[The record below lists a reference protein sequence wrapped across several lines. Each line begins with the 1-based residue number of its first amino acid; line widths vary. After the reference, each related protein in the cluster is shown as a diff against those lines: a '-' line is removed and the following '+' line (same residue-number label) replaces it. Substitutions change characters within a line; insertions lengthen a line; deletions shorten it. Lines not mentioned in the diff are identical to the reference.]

1 MEQPVPASARLAGP
15 RRTVLADAALKV
27 LSTHGPSGFTHR
39 NVDDAAGLPHGSV
52 NYYAPTRARLW
63 DLALNELFD
72 QDFAVA
78 AEWFNLESTDTVPGR
93 SELVDRMVGFIA
105 AMTTGEARARVVAR
119 HHLLGQAQHDQS
131 LREAFDIR
139 REGFMAFATH
149 YIQRVNPGASLA
161 VVEAAVTLLDGFM
174 TRQVIIGRSAL
185 PKPVLREAFEVF
197 VRESEPAAE

>member
-1 MEQPVPASARLAGP
+1 MEEPVPASARSAGTRRRVLA
-15 RRTVLADAALKV
+15 RAALTVL
-27 LSTHGPSGFTHR
+27 SIHGPGGFTHR
-39 NVDDAAGLPHGSV
+39 NVDDAAGLPQGSV

-78 AEWFNLESTDTVPGR
+78 AEWFTLEPTGAAPERG
-93 SELVDRMVGFIA
+93 EIVDRMVGFID
-105 AMTTGEARARVVAR
+105 AMTTGEAHARVVAR
-119 HHLLGQAQHDQS
+119 HHLLGQAQHDQN

-139 REGFMAFATH
+139 REHFMAFATH
-149 YIQRVNPGASLA
+149 YIQRANPRASLA

-185 PKPVLREAFEVF
+185 PRPVIREAFEAF
-197 VRESEPAAE
+197 VREPEPVTD